1 MTTVHVWSDI
11 ACPWC
16 YVGKRRLE
24 AALGRLS
31 HAHEVVWHA
40 FELDPA
46 SPQEQDLS
54 AASYAER
61 LARKY
66 GAPLAHAEKMI
77 ADMTETARAE
87 GLEFR
92 FDLIRPG
99 NTFDAHRLIHLAK
112 LRGKQDAM
120 KERFLR
126 GYFCEGARI
135 GDHATLVRL
144 AQEAGLEAGEVDA
157 VLRTDAHAADVRA
170 DEERASTMGVRGV
183 PFFLIGRYGVPGAQ
197 SPETLMRVLERAEEE
212 QTAELTEGAVCGP
225 SGCD

>member
-1 MTTVHVWSDI
+1 MLAVHVWSDI

-24 AALGRLS
+24 AALARAP
-31 HAHEVVWHA
+31 HPCEVVWHA

-46 SPQEQDLS
+46 SPPEQDLS
-54 AASYAER
+54 VASYAER
-61 LARKY
+61 LAQKY

-77 ADMTETARAE
+77 ADMTETARGE

-99 NTFDAHRLIHLAK
+99 NTFDAHRLLHFAR
-112 LRGKQDAM
+112 LRGKQDAL

-135 GDHATLVRL
+135 GDHATLARL
-144 AQEAGLEAGEVDA
+144 AEEVGLDAGEVDA
-157 VLRTDAHAADVRA
+157 VLGTDAYAADVRA
-170 DEERASTMGVRGV
+170 DEDRAAAMGVRGV
-183 PFFLIGRYGVPGAQ
+183 PFFLVGRFGVSGAQ
-197 SPETLMRVLERAEEE
+197 APETLLHVLERAQQEPPP
-212 QTAELTEGAVCGP
+212 ELIEGVMCGP
-225 SGCD
+225 GGCD